1 METIL
6 VTGGTGLVGSAIK
19 KVSDKFN
26 EKFKFIF
33 LSSKDCNL
41 ENYNETVKM
50 FTFFNPTYVIH
61 LAAKVGGLFKNM
73 NHKVEM
79 FESNMMINMN
89 VLKCCYEFKVKKCI
103 SCLSTCIFPDKTSYP
118 INESMLHNGA
128 PHDSNDAYA
137 YAKRMIEVLSQSY
150 NSQYNTNFSCIIP
163 TNIYGPNDN
172 YHLEDAHVVP
182 ALIHK
187 AYIAKQNNEPLK
199 VRGSGT
205 PLRQFIYSEDLAKLI
220 IWYLL
225 ETDSKETIILSVGEK
240 DEVSIGDVA
249 SIIAKENN
257 IEIEFEKQYSDGQFK
272 KTADNKKLLELY
284 KESTGENFQF
294 TPIDTGLKKAID
306 WFKSN
311 YDNCRR

>member
-1 METIL
+1 METFL

-19 KVSDKFN
+19 KVSEINK
-26 EKFKFIF
+26 EYKFIF

-41 ENYNETVKM
+41 EDYNKTFNM
-50 FTFFNPTYVIH
+50 FKEHKPKYVIH

-89 VLKCCYEFKVKKCI
+89 VLKCCYKFNVKKCI

-128 PHDSNDAYA
+128 PHSSNDAYA
-137 YAKRMIEVLSQSY
+137 YAKRMIEVLSESY
-150 NSQYNTNFSCIIP
+150 NQQYKTNFSCIIP
-163 TNIYGPNDN
+163 TNIYGPHDN

-187 AYIAKQNNEPLK
+187 AYIAKQNNDSLK

-220 IWYLL
+220 LWYLL
-225 ETDSKETIILSVGEK
+225 ETESKDTIILSVGEE
-240 DEVSIGDVA
+240 DEVSIGNVA
-249 SIIAKENN
+249 SIISKENN
-257 IEIEFEKQYSDGQFK
+257 IDIEFQKEYSDGQFK
-272 KTADNKKLLELY
+272 KTADNRKLIKMY
-284 KESTGENFQF
+284 KETTGEDFKF
-294 TPIDTGLKKAID
+294 TPIDIGLKKSIK
-306 WFKSN
+306 WFN
-311 YDNCRR
+311 DNFNNCRK

>member
-6 VTGGTGLVGSAIK
+6 VTGGSGLVGSAIK
-19 KVSDKFN
+19 KVSEINK
-26 EKFKFIF
+26 EYKFIF

-41 ENYNETVKM
+41 EDYNKTFNM
-50 FTFFNPTYVIH
+50 FKEYKPKYVIH

-89 VLKCCYEFKVKKCI
+89 VLKCCYKFNVKKCI

-128 PHDSNDAYA
+128 PHSSNDAYA
-137 YAKRMIEVLSQSY
+137 YAKRMIEVLSESY
-150 NSQYNTNFSCIIP
+150 NQQYKTNFSCIIP
-163 TNIYGPNDN
+163 TNIYGPHDN

-187 AYIAKQNNEPLK
+187 AYIAKQNNDSLK

-220 IWYLL
+220 LWYLL
-225 ETDSKETIILSVGEK
+225 KTESKETIILSVGEE
-240 DEVSIGDVA
+240 DEVSIGNVA
-249 SIIAKENN
+249 SIISKENN
-257 IEIEFEKQYSDGQFK
+257 IDIEFQKEYSDGQFK
-272 KTADNKKLLELY
+272 KTADNRKLIKMY
-284 KESTGENFQF
+284 KETTGEDFKF
-294 TPIDTGLKKAID
+294 TPIDIGLKKSIK
-306 WFKSN
+306 WFN
-311 YDNCRR
+311 DNFNNCRK

>member
-19 KVSDKFN
+19 KVSEINK
-26 EKFKFIF
+26 EYKFIF

-41 ENYNETVKM
+41 EDYNKTFNM
-50 FTFFNPTYVIH
+50 FKEYKPKYVIH

-89 VLKCCYEFKVKKCI
+89 VLKCCYKFNVKKCI

-128 PHDSNDAYA
+128 PHSSNDAYA
-137 YAKRMIEVLSQSY
+137 YAKRMIEVLSESY
-150 NSQYNTNFSCIIP
+150 NQQYKTNFSCIIP
-163 TNIYGPNDN
+163 TNIYGPHDN

-187 AYIAKQNNEPLK
+187 AYIAKQNNDSLK

-220 IWYLL
+220 LWYLL
-225 ETDSKETIILSVGEK
+225 KTESKETIILSVGEE
-240 DEVSIGDVA
+240 DEVSIGNVA
-249 SIIAKENN
+249 SIISKENN
-257 IEIEFEKQYSDGQFK
+257 IDIEFQKEYSDGQFK
-272 KTADNKKLLELY
+272 KTADNRKLIKMY
-284 KESTGENFQF
+284 KETTGEDFKF
-294 TPIDTGLKKAID
+294 TPIDIGLKKSIK
-306 WFKSN
+306 WFN
-311 YDNCRR
+311 DNFNNCRK